1 MNKDEALEQARY
13 LLQSTLHVGERGKT
27 PFEARTQ
34 GTHKKLS
41 DLIGD
46 FLREQQNG
54 YDDD

>member
-13 LLQSTLHVGERGKT
+13 LLQSTLYVGERGKT